1 MAYEDVSKLAH
12 DGNLRERLVA
22 AAALE
27 GIPDPEQWVAQRRW
41 EIAAQP
47 GWAAAYA
54 SAVETHIDLPGLR
67 PGVISDDMIQAA
79 VASVMESEA
88 PAP

>member
-12 DGNLRERLVA
+12 DGNLRERLIA

-27 GIPDPEQWVAQRRW
+27 GIADPEQWVDAHRW

-47 GWAAAYA
+47 GWATAYA
-54 SAVETHIDLPGLR
+54 SAVAAFIDMPGLR
-67 PGVISDDMIQAA
+67 PGVIEDAMILSAVQALNT
-79 VASVMESEA
+79 
-88 PAP
+88 

>member
-12 DGNLRERLVA
+12 DGNLRERLIA

-27 GIPDPEQWVAQRRW
+27 GIPDPEQWVDAHRW

-47 GWAAAYA
+47 GWADAYA
-54 SAVETHIDLPGLR
+54 SAVESHIDLPGLR
-67 PGVISDDMIQAA
+67 PGVIGDDMILSAVQALNT
-79 VASVMESEA
+79 
-88 PAP
+88 

>member
-12 DGNLRERLVA
+12 DGNLRERLIA

-47 GWAAAYA
+47 GWADAYA
-54 SAVETHIDLPGLR
+54 TAVETHIDLPGLR
-67 PGVISDDMIQAA
+67 PGVITDAQILAA
-79 VASVMESEA
+79 VQALNT
-88 PAP
+88 